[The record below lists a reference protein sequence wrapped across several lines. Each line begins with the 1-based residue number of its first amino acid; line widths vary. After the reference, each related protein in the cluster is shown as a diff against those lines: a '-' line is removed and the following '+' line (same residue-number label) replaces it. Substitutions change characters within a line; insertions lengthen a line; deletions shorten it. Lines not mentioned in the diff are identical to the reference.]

1 MKKVFNT
8 TGICIAEKHY
18 MVDTTDKINSIVTD
32 LIAAGKY
39 FTMNRARQYGK
50 TTTLFLLE
58 KKLQENYLVVSISFE
73 AADDLFVSHGRFVKG
88 FVMKLERELK
98 RTGINT
104 EILSAWCKPVN
115 EEMPFEDLSNRITD
129 LCQAVDKKMVL
140 MIDEVDKSSDN
151 QIFLSFLSLL
161 RDKYLDV
168 QKGKDI
174 SFYSVILAGVSRIMQ
189 KKR

>member
-1 MKKVFNT
+1 M
-8 TGICIAEKHY
+8 
-18 MVDTTDKINSIVTD
+18 
-32 LIAAGKY
+32 GKY

-98 RTGINT
+98 RAGINT
-104 EILSAWCKPVN
+104 EILSAWRKPVN

-129 LCQAVDKKMVL
+129 LCQAVEKKMVL

-161 RDKYLDV
+161 RDKYLDM